1 MSEFDSAVRVISL
14 AEFKKRRQASLPR
27 PSSGRAK
34 REAAAA
40 LGKRL
45 NIAFGL
51 GHIYETDGA

>member
-1 MSEFDSAVRVISL
+1 MAIGMTT
-14 AEFKKRRQASLPR
+14 A
-27 PSSGRAK
+27 AK